1 MLSDHLRRPAVSP
14 RLFAPLDARVAPLFC
29 LLLLTA
35 ACVLAS
41 FAFACATPFA
51 AFAALAAAM
60 LPLSA
65 ALPVVLA
72 AWIVNQAIGFGVL
85 GYPMEMNTLLWGLAI
100 GVAASAATAV
110 SAQVLRLLPATGR
123 AAALALALIAAYAAY
138 EIVFLAFA
146 TVLGGAG
153 TFTIAII
160 ARLGLLNIAWMIGLS
175 TVWEGWRAINIQR
188 KRFGA

>member
-1 MLSDHLRRPAVSP
+1 MTDSLHRPAVSS
-14 RLFAPLDARVAPLFC
+14 RLFGHLDVRVAPLFC

-72 AWIVNQAIGFGVL
+72 AWIVNQTIGFAVL
-85 GYPMEMNTLLWGLAI
+85 RYPVDANTLLWGLAI
-100 GVAASAATAV
+100 GVAALAATAV

-138 EIVFLAFA
+138 EIVLLAFA

>member
-1 MLSDHLRRPAVSP
+1 MLSDRLRSPAVSTH
-14 RLFAPLDARVAPLFC
+14 LFAAIDARIAPLFC

-41 FAFACATPFA
+41 LTFACATPFA
-51 AFAALAAAM
+51 AFAALAGAM

-100 GVAASAATAV
+100 GVAALAATAV
-110 SAQVLRLLPATGR
+110 SARVPRLLPAGGR
-123 AAALALALIAAYAAY
+123 AATLTLAVIAAYAAY
-138 EIVFLAFA
+138 EIVLLAFA
-146 TVLGGAG
+146 PALEAQGPS
-153 TFTIAII
+153 
-160 ARLGLLNIAWMIGLS
+160 R
-175 TVWEGWRAINIQR
+175 
-188 KRFGA
+188 

>member
-1 MLSDHLRRPAVSP
+1 MTDSLHRPAVSS
-14 RLFAPLDARVAPLFC
+14 RLFGHLDVRVAPLFC

-35 ACVLAS
+35 ACVLAALHLPAPLRSQHSRLWLPRCCRSPPHCRS
-41 FAFACATPFA
+41 FSLLGSSTRPSGFAV
-51 AFAALAAAM
+51 LRY
-60 LPLSA
+60 
-65 ALPVVLA
+65 PVDA
-72 AWIVNQAIGFGVL
+72 
-85 GYPMEMNTLLWGLAI
+85 NTLLWGLAI
-100 GVAASAATAV
+100 GVAALAATAV

-138 EIVFLAFA
+138 EIVLLAFA